1 MPTMTIRKSSRPQ
14 REKTRS
20 DKLASPFTIWSRL
33 LGNDKPMSPTVA
45 NFFLKVKFPEEDHQR
60 VAVLN
65 QLANDGLLSSE
76 EREELE
82 EYIRVDAIVSIMK
95 SKARQAL
102 AKHGR

>member
-1 MPTMTIRKSSRPQ
+1 MPTMTIRKPSRTQ
-14 REKTRS
+14 RVKTRS
-20 DKLASPFTIWSRL
+20 DKLASPFTIWRRL
-33 LGNDKPMSPTVA
+33 LDSDKPMSATVA
-45 NFFLKVKFPEEDHQR
+45 NFFLKVEFPEEDHRR

-65 QLANDGLLSSE
+65 QLANEGLLSAE
-76 EREELE
+76 ERKELE